1 LVFLY
6 FVFFLY
12 FLYFLYFF
20 LTTTLYLNTV
30 PSVDDVDKISSIGP
44 LGFAHVWIS
53 LGFCLSLLIDTGTST
68 SRPFWAYYS
77 CLDLPWILLVS
88 PGSGTSDGRRPLTRR
103 RRIPPSGEGGKSVEG
118 LAGRVGG
125 GAAAPGSAGSG
136 FSPCERAGAAA
147 EVLRGKISVVGGLLL
162 DAWGSCNWASA
173 EVSGGVSKLE
183 MTGSGLCR
191 RRIPVD

>member
-1 LVFLY
+1 LDFPWILLVS
-6 FVFFLY
+6 
-12 FLYFLYFF
+12 
-20 LTTTLYLNTV
+20 
-30 PSVDDVDKISSIGP
+30 P
-44 LGFAHVWIS
+44 
-53 LGFCLSLLIDTGTST
+53 DTGTST
-68 SRPFWAYYS
+68 STPFWAYYS
-77 CLDLPWILLVS
+77 CLNFPWLPLVS
-88 PGSGTSDGRRPLTRR
+88 RGTGTSASVDDDGRRPLTRR
-103 RRIPPSGEGGKSVEG
+103 RRIPPSGEGEKSVEG
-118 LAGRVGG
+118 LTGRVGG

-183 MTGSGLCR
+183 MTGSGCCW